1 MSDTHA
7 IDHRAVLI
15 PLKVKV
21 VAPPVWDN
29 THIDR
34 EVRWIHDNAAPLAR
48 YWHDLADG
56 QKTEA
61 SGADFNLWLRCRY
74 EIEVILQ
81 ARARLPH
88 GAGQL

>member
-7 IDHRAVLI
+7 IDHYAVLKPI
-15 PLKVKV
+15 KAKV
-21 VAPPVWDN
+21 VYRPDWDN

-34 EVRWIHDNAAPLAR
+34 APLWWRDNAANLAR

-56 QKTEA
+56 QRTDA
-61 SGADFNLWLRCRY
+61 IGADFNLWLTCQY
-74 EIEVILQ
+74 EIEVIRQ

-88 GAGQL
+88 GSDSL